1 MRTEKNPGVYVVSQC
16 DDREESKKKSE
27 SVPNWNY
34 NDASET
40 KNEVPNM
47 PAEICARPDKV
58 GVALV

>member
-1 MRTEKNPGVYVVSQC
+1 MSQC